1 MIEEKNWFGEY
12 LFYSRYLCTKNDE
25 FYKLIKAVG
34 LKELYKSNKDELY
47 KYLCKLINV
56 EYIDNNLKIEKLIKK
71 LGYLRNI
78 RKL

>member
-1 MIEEKNWFGEY
+1 MIEEKDWFSEF
-12 LFYSRYLCTKNDE
+12 LFYSQYLCTKDDE

-34 LKELYKSNKDELY
+34 LKELYKSNKGELY
-47 KYLCKLINV
+47 KYFCKLINV